1 MPHFF
6 ATTPRGLESV
16 LENELQG
23 LGIRKVKAL
32 IAGVGFTSNWEDCY
46 RANLELV
53 SASRVLY
60 PVLDF
65 PAYEPDQ
72 IYHNVLKHDWTKYID
87 PNQTVAMDSS
97 VRDSVIR
104 DLRIVALKTKD
115 AVVDQFRN
123 KFGERPNVYAED
135 PDLQVSIRLVKNMA
149 TVSLD
154 TSGGSLH
161 ARGYRD
167 RGAPAPL
174 KENLAAA
181 LIKMT
186 GWDECSPL
194 MDPMCGSGTFCIEA
208 ALMALK
214 IPPGS
219 FRRRFGFQ
227 KWKTFKEEAF
237 KKISEQI
244 RSRQL
249 DDVPFRIY
257 GSDVDGRAV
266 AAARANSENAG
277 TSVVTL
283 FKNVDLMEV
292 IPAPTPG
299 VLITNPPYGER
310 LEQGQDLIPLYRK
323 LGHLIKTKFVGWEA
337 FILLTRPE
345 HAEALGMEPFV
356 SHRVF
361 NGAIECRFLG
371 FRPK

>member
-16 LENELQG
+16 LRGELDALG
-23 LGIRKVKAL
+23 LTKNKEG
-32 IAGVGFTSNWEDCY
+32 IAGVSFSCNWKECY
-46 RANLELV
+46 KANLEV
-53 SASRVLY
+53 TSASRILY

-65 PAYEPDQ
+65 PAYNPDQ
-72 IYHNVLKHDWTKYID
+72 IYDHVLKHDWTKYID
-87 PNQTVAMDSS
+87 VKQTLAVDSS
-97 VRDSVIR
+97 VRDGIIR
-104 DLRIVALKTKD
+104 DLRIAALKTKD
-115 AVVDQFRN
+115 AVVDQFRE
-123 KFGERPNVYAED
+123 KYGERPNVDTEN
-135 PDLQVSIRLVKNMA
+135 PDLQISIRLVRNQA

-186 GWDECSPL
+186 GWDQKSPL

-208 ALMALK
+208 ALMALR

-227 KWKTFKEEAF
+227 RWKTYQKDAFLELSEEAG
-237 KKISEQI
+237 
-244 RSRQL
+244 RNQL
-249 DDVPFRIY
+249 SDVPFRVY

-277 TSVVTL
+277 TETVTL
-283 FKNVDLMEV
+283 FKNVDLLEV

-299 VLITNPPYGER
+299 IVITNPPYGER
-310 LEQGQDLIPLYRK
+310 LGEQKDLVSLYQK
-323 LGHLIKTKFVGWEA
+323 LGKLFKEKFQGWKCFVLASDPVLVEAIGLSPTK
-337 FILLTRPE
+337 
-345 HAEALGMEPFV
+345 

-361 NGAIECRFLG
+361 NGAIECRLVRFDV
-371 FRPK
+371 